1 MGKTICLV
9 GTFDTKGLEF
19 QFLKNQIESAGVSTL
34 AINAGILGEPS
45 LLKPDISA
53 EDLASASGTSLAELR
68 HEADRGNSVAIMAKG
83 AAQIVRQL
91 WSEKKINGIISLGG
105 SAGTTIATTAM
116 RTLPVGTP
124 KVMVSTL
131 ASGDTS
137 PYVGTKDIAMIY
149 SVVDIAGINSISRQI
164 LTNAASAIVGMT
176 NKEPQVTNQSDKPLI
191 AATMFGV
198 TTPCV
203 TKARETLEANGYEV
217 LVFHATGSGGR
228 AMEDLI
234 RNGFIAGVLDAT
246 TTELADELVGGILSA
261 GPNRLEAAGEVGIPQ
276 VIAPGALDM
285 VNFAAPNTIPE
296 KFQDRTFYQHNP
308 TVTLMRTTVEEN
320 ARLGEIMA
328 KKLNKTKSPTT
339 VVIPS
344 KGVSAIDKDGQ
355 PFHSPE
361 AIQTWTTNLK
371 ANLDQKVNLI
381 ETESHINDED
391 FAEKL
396 AMTLLKKLQVSN

>member
-45 LLKPDISA
+45 LKPDISA
-53 EDLASASGTSLAELR
+53 EDLASASGTSLAKLR
-68 HEADRGNSVAIMAKG
+68 QEADRGNSVAIMAKG
-83 AAQIVRQL
+83 AAQIVTQL
-91 WSEKKINGIISLGG
+91 WNEKKINGIISLGG

-176 NKEPQVTNQSDKPLI
+176 NKEPQVTNQCDKPLI

-203 TKARETLEANGYEV
+203 TKARETLENNGYEV
-217 LVFHATGSGGR
+217 LVFHATGTGGR

-308 TVTLMRTTVEEN
+308 TVTLMRTTIEEN
-320 ARLGEIMA
+320 AKLGEIMA
-328 KKLNKTKSPTT
+328 KKLNKAKSPTT

-396 AMTLLKKLQVSN
+396 ATTLLKKLQVSN

>member
-308 TVTLMRTTVEEN
+308 TVTLMRTTIEEN
-320 ARLGEIMA
+320 AKLGEIMA
-328 KKLNKTKSPTT
+328 KKLNKAKSPTT

>member
-45 LLKPDISA
+45 LKPDISA
-53 EDLASASGTSLAELR
+53 EDLASASGTSLAKLR
-68 HEADRGNSVAIMAKG
+68 QEADRGNSVAIMAKG
-83 AAQIVRQL
+83 AAQIVTQL
-91 WSEKKINGIISLGG
+91 WNEKKINGIISLGG

-308 TVTLMRTTVEEN
+308 TVTLMRTTIEEN
-320 ARLGEIMA
+320 AKLGEIMA
-328 KKLNKTKSPTT
+328 KKLNKAKSPTT